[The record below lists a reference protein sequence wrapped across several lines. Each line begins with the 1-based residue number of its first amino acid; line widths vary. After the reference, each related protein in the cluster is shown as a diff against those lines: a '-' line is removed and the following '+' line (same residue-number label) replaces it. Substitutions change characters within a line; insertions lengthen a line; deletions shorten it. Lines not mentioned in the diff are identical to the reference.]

1 MLENIVMHKILIA
14 LIWLTCF
21 SVLVGF
27 FQAFGAVGF
36 LIMIGIY
43 YYIMDQ
49 RKKGKIWNKD

>member
-1 MLENIVMHKILIA
+1 MHKILIA
-14 LIWLTCF
+14 LIWLTCLL
-21 SVLVGF
+21 VWVGF
-27 FQAFGAVGF
+27 FQAFGVVGF